1 METLTIWILIAI
13 LGVIIYM
20 YPALIGCKTT
30 EGFDEQQ
37 VSIPVATV
45 PIITKGEMTVP
56 ASIANPV
63 TPVTPSPNSG
73 AGPSPDLDTLLRN
86 IEQAVKVPTHTPDL
100 EKEAPSHYIP
110 TEGTSVGAKAQPQE
124 SSTTK
129 SQPSKPLKEDSAETD
144 ISGSLAQGKTFQT
157 TIPKSSGTVYIEK
170 KPVVKERIIEREK
183 IVKVPRRCPPQRK
196 CPPQQQ
202 CPDMRDYIRKDSIP
216 CWGCKLK

>member
-13 LGVIIYM
+13 LGVIVYM
-20 YPALIGCKTT
+20 YPALIGYKTK
-30 EGFDEQQ
+30 EGFQGQTQQQ

-45 PIITKGEMTVP
+45 PIITQGEMSVP
-56 ASIANPV
+56 SSIANPV

-73 AGPSPDLDTLLRN
+73 AGPSPDLETLLRN
-86 IEQAVKVPTHTPDL
+86 IEQVVKVPIHTPDL
-100 EKEAPSHYIP
+100 DKEPPAHYTP
-110 TEGTSVGAKAQPQE
+110 VEGTSVGATEQPKE
-124 SSTTK
+124 ADTTK
-129 SQPSKPLKEDSAETD
+129 SQPSKPLEEGAVTD
-144 ISGSLAQGKTFQT
+144 MSGSLAQGKTFQT
-157 TIPKSSGTVYIEK
+157 TIPKSSGAAYTEK
-170 KPVVKERIIEREK
+170 QPVVKERIIEK